1 MKLQEAHGYANSEL
15 KTSNS
20 AEDQSVEYVS
30 EQLDVK
36 DSVLEAFSEVIAR
49 FQLPPEEIS
58 VRL

>member
-36 DSVLEAFSEVIAR
+36 GSVLEAFSEVIAR